1 VPLVDVGRDPQR
13 DAAQPDTG
21 QDHHGAGLVLADLV
35 RAQGLKDDDV
45 TASAE
50 RGAPRIAAIRRP
62 AWLGA
67 VWREPLMRFLLI
79 GLVLF
84 AAMSGIKALQRPV
97 VRIDAAELEQ
107 LGAYWEAQYQRPPTK
122 AELSGIIQ
130 DRIDEELLAREALRL
145 GLDKDDMIIR
155 RRLAQKMGFA
165 SEDAA
170 AKEPTDAD
178 LRAYYART
186 ADRYAAPARVA
197 FQQVFFSG
205 DRPNGGAQKAAA
217 QALERAEEGGREDP
231 SGDPFVF
238 PLSYDDA
245 SLPDLVRDY
254 GPAFVKL
261 LQTAPLNS
269 WQGPVVTP
277 YGWHLVKVTARRQG
291 EATRFEAVR
300 DQVREAYLTDRRE
313 SDRAAF
319 LKSLRG
325 KYRVIVANV
334 DK

>member
-1 VPLVDVGRDPQR
+1 MAMADGASARWR
-13 DAAQPDTG
+13 
-21 QDHHGAGLVLADLV
+21 AGL
-35 RAQGLKDDDV
+35 K
-45 TASAE
+45 
-50 RGAPRIAAIRRP
+50 
-62 AWLGA
+62 A
-67 VWREPLMRFLLI
+67 VWREPLVRFLLI
-79 GLVLF
+79 GALLF
-84 AAMSGIKALQRPV
+84 AAMSGVKALQRPV

-107 LGAYWEAQYQRPPTK
+107 MAAYWEAQYQRPPTK
-122 AELSGIIQ
+122 TELAGIIQ
-130 DRIDEELLAREALRL
+130 DRIDEELQAREALRL

-165 SEDAA
+165 SADAA
-170 AKEPTDAD
+170 AKEPSEAD

-231 SGDPFVF
+231 TGDPFVF
-238 PLSYDDA
+238 PLAYDDA

-261 LQTAPLNS
+261 LAGAPIGA

-300 DQVREAYLTDRRE
+300 DQVRDAWLAERRDA
-313 SDRAAF
+313 DRAAF
-319 LKSLRG
+319 LKGLRG

-334 DK
+334 DR

>member
-1 VPLVDVGRDPQR
+1 VS
-13 DAAQPDTG
+13 
-21 QDHHGAGLVLADLV
+21 
-35 RAQGLKDDDV
+35 
-45 TASAE
+45 ASAE
-50 RGAPRIAAIRRP
+50 RRAVGPAIGAPP
-62 AWLGA
+62 WLQA
-67 VWREPLMRFLLI
+67 VWREPLVRFLLI
-79 GLVLF
+79 GALLF

-107 LGAYWEAQYQRPPTK
+107 LAAYWEAQYQRPPTK
-122 AELSGIIQ
+122 TELAGIIE
-130 DRIDEELLAREALRL
+130 DRIDEELQAREALRL

-170 AKEPTDAD
+170 AKEPSEAE

-217 QALERAEEGGREDP
+217 QAMERAEEGGRADP

-238 PLSYDDA
+238 PLAYDDA
-245 SLPDLVRDY
+245 SLPDLMRDY

-261 LQTAPLNS
+261 LAAAPIGS

-300 DQVREAYLTDRRE
+300 DQVRDAYRAERRE
-313 SDRAAF
+313 ADRAAF

-325 KYRVIVANV
+325 KYRVVVANV
-334 DK
+334 DR

>member
-1 VPLVDVGRDPQR
+1 M
-13 DAAQPDTG
+13 
-21 QDHHGAGLVLADLV
+21 
-35 RAQGLKDDDV
+35 

-50 RGAPRIAAIRRP
+50 RMAPTASDTSAAWRAGLIR
-62 AWLGA
+62 L
-67 VWREPLMRFLLI
+67 WREPLVRFLLL
-79 GLVLF
+79 GALLF
-84 AAMSGIKALQRPV
+84 LAMSGVRAMQRPV
-97 VRIDAAELEQ
+97 VRIDAAELDQ
-107 LGAYWEAQYQRPPTK
+107 LAAYWEAQYQRPPSK
-122 AELSGIIQ
+122 PELAGIIQ

-170 AKEPTDAD
+170 AREPSAAE
-178 LRAYYART
+178 LRAYYAST
-186 ADRYAAPARVA
+186 ADRYAAPAKVS

-231 SGDPFVF
+231 TGDPFVF
-238 PLSYDDA
+238 PLAYEEA
-245 SLPDLVRDY
+245 NLPDLVRDY

-261 LQTAPLNS
+261 LSAAPLNA

-277 YGWHLVKVTARRQG
+277 YGWHLVKVTTRRQG
-291 EATRFEAVR
+291 EAASFETVR
-300 DQVREAYLTDRRE
+300 DQVRDAYLAERRE
-313 SDRAAF
+313 QGRAAF
-319 LKSLRG
+319 LKRLRQ
-325 KYRVIVANV
+325 KYRVVVAGV

>member
-1 VPLVDVGRDPQR
+1 MTPT
-13 DAAQPDTG
+13 AG
-21 QDHHGAGLVLADLV
+21 QTSARWRAGLN
-35 RAQGLKDDDV
+35 
-45 TASAE
+45 
-50 RGAPRIAAIRRP
+50 
-62 AWLGA
+62 A
-67 VWREPLMRFLLI
+67 VWREPLVRFLLI
-79 GLVLF
+79 GALLF
-84 AAMSGIKALQRPV
+84 AAMSGIRAVQRPV

-107 LGAYWEAQYQRPPTK
+107 LAAYWEAQYQRPPTK
-122 AELSGIIQ
+122 VELSGIIQ

-170 AKEPTDAD
+170 AKEPSEAD
-178 LRAYYART
+178 LRAYYAKT

-197 FQQVFFSG
+197 FQQVFYSG

-238 PLSYDDA
+238 PLAYDDA

-261 LQTAPLNS
+261 LASAPVGS

-300 DQVREAYLTDRRE
+300 DQVRDAYLAERRDADRT
-313 SDRAAF
+313 AF

-325 KYRVIVANV
+325 RYRVVVENV
-334 DK
+334 DR

>member
-1 VPLVDVGRDPQR
+1 MRP
-13 DAAQPDTG
+13 
-21 QDHHGAGLVLADLV
+21 
-35 RAQGLKDDDV
+35 
-45 TASAE
+45 
-50 RGAPRIAAIRRP
+50 P

-67 VWREPLMRFLLI
+67 VWREPLTRFLLI
-79 GLVLF
+79 GAVLF
-84 AAMSGIKALQRPV
+84 LAMSGIRALQRPV

-107 LGAYWEAQYQRPPTK
+107 LGAYWEAQYQRPPNK
-122 AELSGIIQ
+122 AELAGIIQ

-145 GLDKDDMIIR
+145 GLDKGDMIIR

-170 AKEPTDAD
+170 AKPPTEAE

-197 FQQVFFSG
+197 FQQAFYSG

-231 SGDPFVF
+231 TGDPFVF

-261 LQTAPLNS
+261 LQTAPIGA

-277 YGWHLVKVTARRQG
+277 YGWHLVKVSARRQG
-291 EATRFEAVR
+291 EPTRFEAVK
-300 DQVREAYLTDRRE
+300 DQVRDAYLADRRE
-313 SDRAAF
+313 TARAAY

-325 KYRVIVANV
+325 KYRVVVADV